1 MEFNPK
7 TVTYSRRNNAINAWL
22 RATLIR
28 FSSKTGSPTSP
39 KTYKYPL
46 WFSVQYSQADL
57 ENPRRHQAIMR
68 GLLQK
73 VFGTPVSVAPELKAA
88 LYLRHP
94 EHTQRQQAALGL
106 LFKKKEVS
114 LFIHLN

>member
-1 MEFNPK
+1 M
-7 TVTYSRRNNAINAWL
+7 T
-22 RATLIR
+22 
-28 FSSKTGSPTSP
+28 
-39 KTYKYPL
+39 
-46 WFSVQYSQADL
+46 
-57 ENPRRHQAIMR
+57 

>member
-1 MEFNPK
+1 M
-7 TVTYSRRNNAINAWL
+7 
-22 RATLIR
+22 
-28 FSSKTGSPTSP
+28 
-39 KTYKYPL
+39 
-46 WFSVQYSQADL
+46 QYSQADL
-57 ENPRRHQAIMR
+57 ENPRRHQAVMR

-88 LYLRHP
+88 LYLRNP

-106 LFKKKEVS
+106 LFKKKKKKVS